1 VNFPKPLQ
9 TFSGAAP
16 CGRAYDSGA
25 RKGVAMTAYFTSFSK
40 RGALILGL
48 AALSTFVSP
57 ARADDMPNT
66 PPSGHVEI
74 EEMQVAF
81 IGSGTLG
88 GGKLI
93 FEGRTHPF
101 NVGGLG
107 VGGFGASKFTASGD
121 VYNLKKLSDFAGPY
135 AEIRTGWA
143 LGDNGKGRTWLRN
156 ANGVVLSLKG
166 AREGLQMATG
176 ASGVVI
182 QFK

>member
-1 VNFPKPLQ
+1 
-9 TFSGAAP
+9 
-16 CGRAYDSGA
+16 
-25 RKGVAMTAYFTSFSK
+25 MTAYFTGFS
-40 RGALILGL
+40 RRAALNLGL
-48 AALSTFVSP
+48 FALAAAITP
-57 ARADDMPNT
+57 ARAEDMPNT

-88 GGKLI
+88 GGRLT
-93 FEGRTHPF
+93 FEGRTHAF

-143 LGDNGKGRTWLRN
+143 LGENGKGRTWLRN
-156 ANGVVLSLKG
+156 ANGVLLSLKG
-166 AREGLQMATG
+166 TREGLQMATG

-182 QFK
+182 QLK